1 MRATL
6 LTHRLSRPRALLASL
21 ALTLAACGSSGTVS
35 RVRVPI
41 AENPV
46 GAAKAEQ
53 CVATCRAHHEGDI
66 QVYGSCLAECPG
78 AEVEYGQRCRALRQ
92 GPRTACAEM
101 AMHRPRPEQ
110 PARSSPSEDSSGDDD
125 SGGGFL
131 GALLGAV
138 VEGAVEAA
146 VRPRG
151 SSSSSSGSSSS
162 SSSEGAQA
170 APSTQRVA
178 SGSSHVAATPSKD
191 HAKASPSRDSSS
203 DKGKEKK
210 PRVD

>member
-1 MRATL
+1 MPS
-6 LTHRLSRPRALLASL
+6 THRLSRPWALVASL
-21 ALTLAACGSSGTVS
+21 ALTLVACGSSGTVS

-53 CVATCRAHHEGDI
+53 CVATCRAHHDNDI
-66 QVYGSCLAECPG
+66 QAYGSCLAECPG
-78 AEVEYGQRCRALRQ
+78 AEIEYGQRCRALRQ

-110 PARSSPSEDSSGDDD
+110 PARPSSSEDSSSDNE
-125 SGGGFL
+125 GGGFL

-151 SSSSSSGSSSS
+151 SSSSSSS
-162 SSSEGAQA
+162 SSSEGGQA

-178 SGSSHVAATPSKD
+178 SGSSHAAATPSKD
-191 HAKASPSRDSSS
+191 HAKATPSRGSSS